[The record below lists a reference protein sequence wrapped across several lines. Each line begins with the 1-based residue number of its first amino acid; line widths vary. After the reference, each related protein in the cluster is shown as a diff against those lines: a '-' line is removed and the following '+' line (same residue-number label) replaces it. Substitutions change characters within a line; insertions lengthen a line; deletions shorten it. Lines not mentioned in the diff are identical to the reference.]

1 VEVTLAGV
9 EGQIHYAN
17 MRAKDFDVGD
27 GGWVADYNDAYTYLY
42 LLETRTGPQNY
53 PGYSNPEYDRLM
65 ESSTQE
71 RDAVARAG
79 MMRQAEQLMLNDCPV
94 IPVGFGTSK
103 NLIDPRIRG
112 FEGNLEDIHR
122 IRWLTISA

>member
-1 VEVTLAGV
+1 MRLRRLSGGWRRFVAGV
-9 EGQIHYAN
+9 
-17 MRAKDFDVGD
+17 

-42 LLETRTGPQNY
+42 LLETKTGPQNY

-65 ESSTQE
+65 AASTRE
-71 RDAVARAG
+71 PDLVARAG
-79 MMRQAEQLMLNDCPV
+79 LMRQAEQLMLDDCPV

-103 NLIDPRIRG
+103 NLVDPRIRG

-122 IRWLTISA
+122 SRWFSLQA